1 MQVAATKLNGFHGK
15 SVENGRVRECSGA
28 TVDTQG
34 ASRLTI
40 RMMARMYQAIQPWR
54 SEFVRVRTLRYHVQV
69 WGDLS
74 AQAVPL
80 FMLHG
85 WMDVAA
91 SFQFVVDALPPGTAI
106 IAPDWRGFGQTAA
119 GGTDS
124 FWFPDYLADLEWLL
138 NHFAPQGQVDLLGH
152 SMGANVAMLYAGIR
166 PQRVRRLINLEG
178 FGMPDTEPEQAPQR
192 YARWLDQLQQLHDG
206 DMAMRDYDSLDA
218 VARRLIKTNPRL
230 VPERAAWLAQHW
242 ARETTPGQ
250 WRIQGDAAHRLTSA
264 LRYQVDDALA
274 VHRCIAAP
282 TLLVQAAEDTLAQLW
297 RGTYTAEAFD
307 RRIAVVPRLER
318 ALIENAG
325 HMLHHDQPQAVA
337 ALIARFLGLT

>member
-1 MQVAATKLNGFHGK
+1 
-15 SVENGRVRECSGA
+15 
-28 TVDTQG
+28 
-34 ASRLTI
+34 
-40 RMMARMYQAIQPWR
+40 
-54 SEFVRVRTLRYHVQV
+54 
-69 WGDLS
+69 
-74 AQAVPL
+74 
-80 FMLHG
+80 
-85 WMDVAA
+85 
-91 SFQFVVDALPPGTAI
+91 
-106 IAPDWRGFGQTAA
+106 
-119 GGTDS
+119 
-124 FWFPDYLADLEWLL
+124 
-138 NHFAPQGQVDLLGH
+138 
-152 SMGANVAMLYAGIR
+152 
-166 PQRVRRLINLEG
+166 
-178 FGMPDTEPEQAPQR
+178 
-192 YARWLDQLQQLHDG
+192 
-206 DMAMRDYDSLDA
+206 MAMRDYDSLDA

-297 RGTYTAEAFD
+297 RGTYTADAFD